1 MRVGG
6 QRDVS
11 ATRELIPGGA
21 VWLYLFA
28 PIGAAPLLLSG
39 SFRAPPAE
47 ILRQVLALYVPFL
60 TLTAAGHLV
69 FSVLLPP
76 AFRRAGSSAA
86 RAAMI
91 FVGATAP
98 PLLLGP
104 VIAPI
109 YRAASGRGLSTFWF
123 TALCLVVTYAL
134 AFPATFIQRLR
145 ERSQLAEQRARR
157 EREAAV
163 EAQLRALQARTNPH
177 FLFNSLNTV
186 AALIPED
193 PELAER
199 TLERLADLFR
209 YALEGGDG
217 LRVPVAREVEM
228 VREYLQIQSARLGE
242 RLQATV
248 LLDPSVAEL
257 AVPRL
262 VIQPLVENALNH
274 GLSVNRRVALE
285 VSVRR
290 DGGSVVIE
298 VSDDGPGPGK
308 SNQAGTRT
316 SLAELETRLR
326 LVFGESATVGI
337 SAATGGGCVARA
349 VFSPS

>member
-6 QRDVS
+6 ERDVS
-11 ATRELIPGGA
+11 ANQELIPGGA

-28 PIGAAPLLLSG
+28 PVGAAPLLLSG

-47 ILRQVLALYVPFL
+47 ILRQVLSLYIPFL

-69 FSVLLPP
+69 FSYLLPP
-76 AFRRAGSSAA
+76 VFRRARSSAA
-86 RAAMI
+86 RVAAI

-104 VIAPI
+104 LIAPV
-109 YRAASGRGLSTFWF
+109 YRAASARGLSTFWF
-123 TALCLVVTYAL
+123 TAICLVVTYAL

-145 ERSQLAEQRARR
+145 ERSHQAEQRARM
-157 EREAAV
+157 EQQAAV
-163 EAQLRALQARTNPH
+163 EEQLRALQARTNPH

-186 AALIPED
+186 AALIPD
-193 PELAER
+193 NPELAER

-228 VREYLQIQSARLGE
+228 VREYLEIQSARLGD
-242 RLQATV
+242 RLQSTV
-248 LLDPSVAEL
+248 RLDPEVAEL
-257 AVPRL
+257 SIPRL
-262 VIQPLVENALNH
+262 IIQPLVENALNH
-274 GLSVNRRVALE
+274 GLSVNRRVALD
-285 VSVRR
+285 VSVCR

-308 SNQAGTRT
+308 SNQTGTRT

-326 LVFGESATVGI
+326 LVFGDSATVGI
-337 SAATGGGCVARA
+337 SAASGGGCVARA